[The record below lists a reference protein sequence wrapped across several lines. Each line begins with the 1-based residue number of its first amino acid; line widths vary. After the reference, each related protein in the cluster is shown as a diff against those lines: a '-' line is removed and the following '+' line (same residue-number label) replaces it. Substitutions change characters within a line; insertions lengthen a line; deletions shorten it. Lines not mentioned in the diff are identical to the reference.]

1 VDGSYFVSPRNQ
13 ESHQYR
19 TNLATEVFQILAQVA
34 FIAQGSSY
42 MAITIPFVMIA
53 VYFLQKFY
61 LLTSRQLRF
70 LDLEARSP
78 LYTHFLESMEGLAT
92 LRAFGWQGVAQ
103 EMEIKRLDT
112 SQRPYYMLYCI
123 QRWLSLVLDLMVA
136 ILAVIVV
143 ALAVSLRSTSS
154 GAAIGI
160 ALNNI
165 LGFNQSL
172 RVLVDS
178 WTQLETA
185 LGAIARLKN
194 FEATV
199 VSENKPWECQEPLK
213 NWPDRGSIQFRD
225 VTASYG

>member
-1 VDGSYFVSPRNQ
+1 
-13 ESHQYR
+13 
-19 TNLATEVFQILAQVA
+19 
-34 FIAQGSSY
+34 
-42 MAITIPFVMIA
+42 MAITIPFVIIA

-78 LYTHFLESMEGLAT
+78 LYTHFLESLEGLAT
-92 LRAFGWQGVAQ
+92 LRALGWQDVAQ
-103 EMEIKRLDT
+103 EMEINRLDT

-172 RVLVDS
+172 RILVDS

-194 FEATV
+194 LEATV
-199 VSENKPWECQEPLK
+199 VSK
-213 NWPDRGSIQFRD
+213 N
-225 VTASYG
+225 